1 MDFYIF
7 CSLVDLQADS
17 DMLRHARVA
26 ALVPN
31 KNGHHGDDDSDST
44 SDDTSSHI
52 LMCGNSSSSQG
63 GGQQSGSGQNSGN
76 QNSASHQGSAGGG
89 QSSSS
94 GTTGQGSSSGGDG
107 NDEEDKEKIKL
118 AKDSSRQNEVCVRC
132 NGLVTM
138 AVLSSLCFCIM
149 FQLGICNYQSEHC
162 NC

>member
-1 MDFYIF
+1 MSICATVKTICITDVVLCAQCLTLGLFHTCLSWIFYIF
-7 CSLVDLQADS
+7 CSPVELQADS

-31 KNGHHGDDDSDST
+31 KNGYHGDDDSDST

-118 AKDSSRQNEVCVRC
+118 AKDSSRQNEVCV
-132 NGLVTM
+132 
-138 AVLSSLCFCIM
+138 
-149 FQLGICNYQSEHC
+149 
-162 NC
+162 